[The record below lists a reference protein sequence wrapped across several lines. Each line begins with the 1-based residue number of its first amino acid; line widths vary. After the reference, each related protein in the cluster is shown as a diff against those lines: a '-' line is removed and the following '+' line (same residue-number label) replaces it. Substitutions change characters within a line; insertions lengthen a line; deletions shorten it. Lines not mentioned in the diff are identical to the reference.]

1 MAENTK
7 LFTPLKVGS
16 TELDHRVVMAPLT
29 RFRATADNVP
39 TDVMSRYYT
48 QRAVV
53 PGTLILTEATFI
65 SAKAGG
71 YANIPGLWTDEQ
83 LAGWKRVTD
92 GVHAKGSKI
101 WCQLWA
107 LGRAAWPDPEGS
119 GGAVRNDDFD
129 FAKQFVSASDVPM
142 AAGLPAP
149 RPLTEDEIQQ
159 FIRDYATAAKNAVE
173 KGGFDGVEI
182 HGAHGYLIDQFTQDV
197 SNTRTDAWG
206 GSVEKRARFALEV
219 TRAVVE
225 AVGGPDRVGIRLS
238 PYSNFQG
245 MRMAEDRIVQQFSY
259 LVGALRAHKL
269 AYLHLVE
276 PRVAGVVDRDP
287 KDENLFWALEKW
299 GKEAPVLIAG
309 GFTTE
314 VARHAVE
321 EKYKGYEVAIV
332 FGRRYISN
340 PDLVYRVK
348 KGIELAPYDR
358 FTFYINQKAGDKCE
372 PGYIDYPYSEE
383 YIKEF
388 GKPAEAV

>member
-16 TELDHRVVMAPLT
+16 TPLDHRVVMAPLT

-39 TDVMSRYYT
+39 TDVMARYYA

-53 PGTLILTEATFI
+53 PGTLILSEATFI
-65 SAKAGG
+65 SAAAGG
-71 YANIPGLWTDEQ
+71 YANIPGLWTDAQ
-83 LAGWKRVTD
+83 LAGWRRVTD
-92 GVHAKGSKI
+92 AVHAKGSKI

-129 FAKQFVSASDVPM
+129 FATQFVSASDVPM

-159 FIRDYATAAKNAVE
+159 FIQDYATAARNAVE

-197 SNTRTDAWG
+197 SNKRTDAWG

-219 TRAVVE
+219 TKAVVE
-225 AVGGPDRVGIRLS
+225 AVGGPDKVGIRLS

-245 MRMAEDRIVQQFSY
+245 MRMAEDAIAPQFSY
-259 LVGALRAHKL
+259 LIGGLREHKL

-276 PRVAGVVDRDP
+276 PRVAGVIDRDP

-299 GKEAPVLIAG
+299 GKEAPVFIAG

-314 VARHAVE
+314 IAKQAVE

>member
-16 TELDHRVVMAPLT
+16 TELEHRVVMAPLT
-29 RFRATADNVP
+29 RFRATDENVP
-39 TDVMSRYYT
+39 TDLMARYYA

-53 PGTLILTEATFI
+53 PGTLILSEATFI

-71 YANIPGLWTDEQ
+71 YANIPGLWTEEQ
-83 LAGWKRVTD
+83 LAGWKKVTD
-92 GVHAKGSKI
+92 AVHAKGSKM

-119 GGAVRNDDFD
+119 GGAVKNEDFD
-129 FAKQFVSASDVPM
+129 FKNNFCSASDVPM

-149 RPLTEDEIQQ
+149 RPLSEDEIWG
-159 FIRDYATAAKNAVE
+159 FINDYATAAKNAVE

-197 SNTRTDAWG
+197 SNKRTDAWG

-219 TRAVVE
+219 TKAVVA
-225 AVGGPDRVGIRLS
+225 AVGADKVGIRLS

-245 MRMAEDRIVQQFSY
+245 MRMAEGHIEPQFTY
-259 LVGALRAHKL
+259 LIGELRKHQL
-269 AYLHLVE
+269 SYLHLVE
-276 PRVAGVVDRDP
+276 PRVAGVIDRDP
-287 KDENLFWALEKW
+287 KDENLFWALETW
-299 GKEAPVLIAG
+299 GNEKPVLIAG
-309 GFTTE
+309 GFTTDL
-314 VARHAVE
+314 AKQAVE
-321 EKYKGYEVAIV
+321 QKYKDYDVAVV

-348 KGIELAPYDR
+348 KGIEFAAYDR

-372 PGYIDYPYSEE
+372 PGYIDYPYSDE

-388 GKPAEAV
+388 GKPAEAA